1 MKVQTPRKPRLT
13 RVEMAYA
20 ELKSRIMDNLYPP
33 NRRYLES
40 ELAVELG
47 MSRTPIREALI
58 RLEKDGLIELTPRH
72 GMRVVPLS
80 ADDMREINEA
90 LACLETAAA
99 EMFARQRPSAED
111 LAPLEQAV
119 QDMET
124 ALEHLDLEAWANADE
139 RFHRTLLEKCGNRR
153 ISDMAFGVWDIVH
166 RARMLAVRLLPAPV
180 KSTKEHRELL
190 EALRKCDPEAARTV
204 HKRQRARATREL
216 VRVLGRSYLQGI

>member
-13 RVEMAYA
+13 RVEIAYS

-40 ELAVELG
+40 ELAEELG
-47 MSRTPIREALI
+47 MSRTPVREALI

-90 LACLETAAA
+90 LTCLETAAA
-99 EMFARQRPSAED
+99 EMFARQRPSAEA
-111 LAPLEQAV
+111 LIPLERAV
-119 QDMET
+119 HDMEV
-124 ALEHLDLEAWANADE
+124 ALDQLDLEAWANADE
-139 RFHRTLLEKCGNRR
+139 RFHRYLLEKCGNRR
-153 ISDMAFGVWDIVH
+153 IADMAFGVWDIVH

-190 EALRKCDPEAARTV
+190 EALRKSDPQAARSV
-204 HKRQRARATREL
+204 HERQRVRANREL
-216 VRVLGRSYLQGI
+216 IRVLERTYLQGI